1 MELFKKLLTGMKQH
15 EVLLLILLVT
25 YILFDIKTPANL
37 SRTISENVLAQGFV
51 YLLALSLF
59 RYSKPVIGVLG
70 LVAAY
75 ELVQRSKRRSGRKA
89 IQKYLP
95 SQDKMNLALNAFN
108 QFPPTLEEEV
118 VATMAPIVRN
128 GPMGAS
134 SFVPI
139 LDNIGFSAPVDYDGV
154 I

>member
-1 MELFKKLLTGMKQH
+1 MELFKNLLTGMKQH

-25 YILFDIKTPANL
+25 YIVFDIKTPAKL
-37 SRTISENVLAQGFV
+37 ARSISENVLAQGFV

-75 ELVQRSKRRSGRKA
+75 ELVQRSKQHSGRKA

-95 SQDKMNLALNAFN
+95 SQDKMNMALNAFN

-128 GPMGAS
+128 GPMGMA

-139 LDNIGFSAPVDYDGV
+139 LDNIGFSAPIDYDGV